1 MKRSKI
7 YTNRKNEGIKFCQM
21 NMVAASSQWSLVF
34 LAQRNNIQIF
44 KINKWITHDQKTCE
58 EHATTR
64 TDKRG
69 RLDDRIASNFTINK
83 TSAPRGDRCSAS
95 YLYCHKNAGKK
106 LICFAP
112 KKKSLT
118 LWLETISFVFCHL
131 IGCRMSE
138 GNKKGR
144 DD

>member
-21 NMVAASSQWSLVF
+21 NMVAARSQWSLVF

-64 TDKRG
+64 TDKHG
-69 RLDDRIASNFTINK
+69 RLDDRVASNFTISK

-95 YLYCHKNAGKK
+95 YLYGHTNAWTNSSVSRQ
-106 LICFAP
+106 

-118 LWLETISFVFCHL
+118 IWLETISFDVRHL

-138 GNKKGR
+138 GNK
-144 DD
+144 